1 MIRRILTAVA
11 LLVCAAGVAR
21 VDAQRSHFGVRGG
34 YNFDM
39 EEGSIGAQLHLPL
52 SSSIELYPS
61 FDYYFVNT
69 GNLLGIS
76 GDLKFRTPG
85 APVYFGGGLNVLT
98 GDGNS
103 DTGFDLF
110 GGLETRLR
118 ADASL
123 RGNACPL
130 SRQLVIAGVVWLER
144 HSVLK
149 AGR

>member
-11 LLVCAAGVAR
+11 LLVCAAGVTR
-21 VDAQRSHFGVRGG
+21 VEGQRSHFGVRGG

-52 SSSIELYPS
+52 SASMELYPS

-69 GNLLGIS
+69 GNLVGFS

-85 APVYFGGGLNVLT
+85 APLYFGGGVNVLS
-98 GDGNS
+98 GGGNS

-110 GGLETRLR
+110 GGVETRYGQTHPFIEAR
-118 ADASL
+118 ALIHDGSSL
-123 RGNACPL
+123 
-130 SRQLVIAGVVWLER
+130 QLLFGLNGT
-144 HSVLK
+144 LY
-149 AGR
+149 